1 MKQIVPFTKEI
12 ELKTNVDEITSISL
26 DKSFR
31 GLENNELSGSF
42 DLYFEYKE
50 NDISVDSKEY
60 SEIIPFNIDIDTK
73 YDASSATIDIDDF
86 YYEIDDNRVILHID
100 VLIDGLSYKEE
111 EVNNIVLKHDDRKLE
126 LEEEKG
132 EDRSSKEETQDLFK
146 DEQNPVKLEVKEDIK
161 RDTKPIFETFDA
173 SKETYVTYHVHIVRE
188 DDTAESICQKY
199 EINKEELSYYNDIT
213 TIKMG
218 DKLIV
223 PTYKK

>member
-86 YYEIDDNRVILHID
+86 YYEIEDNRVILHID

-146 DEQNPVKLEVKEDIK
+146 DEQSPVKLEAKEDVK

-173 SKETYVTYHVHIVRE
+173 SK
-188 DDTAESICQKY
+188 
-199 EINKEELSYYNDIT
+199 
-213 TIKMG
+213 
-218 DKLIV
+218 
-223 PTYKK
+223 